1 MTIHPLSGTLTF
13 QPVSPESFL
22 SLSVTA
28 HSSLLVRLF
37 GDRGYYAAL
46 FTIALPIALQN
57 LVMSSLNMVSVL
69 FIGQLGETSVA
80 ALGLANQA
88 FFLLQLALFGVFSG
102 TAMFTAQLWGKR
114 NLEGIHKVLG
124 LSLGLGLII
133 ALIFFTIAI
142 FFPSQFLSIYSK
154 DPEVIALGAGYLRIF
169 GLSYIFVTITFCFAS
184 ILRSTGQVRL
194 PVTVSIF
201 ALILNT
207 LLNYLLIFG
216 LGGLPQMGMRG
227 AALAGL
233 IARLLECTA
242 LVSAVYL
249 TRSPIAASLKQMFGF
264 DRAFAWRVLKPVLPI
279 TAQEI
284 VWALGVTTYNA
295 IYGRM
300 GTDSIAAMGIVG
312 TIDQLGMVAVFS
324 MAAACA
330 VIVGNQ
336 IGADALDRAYW
347 YAGWTLRLAMVIG
360 VFVGVLIYFFSPLIL
375 NLYEVSPQVIYYANR
390 VLNVLA
396 LIMWIRAADTILIV
410 GILRSGGDT
419 TFSFF
424 LETGTMWLIGVV
436 MASIGAFVFH
446 LPVYWVYALAML
458 DECTKFVVATWRYYS
473 KRWIHNLAETV

>member
-1 MTIHPLSGTLTF
+1 M
-13 QPVSPESFL
+13 
-22 SLSVTA
+22 
-28 HSSLLVRLF
+28 F

-57 LVMSSLNMVSVL
+57 LVMSSLNMVSVV
-69 FIGQLGETSVA
+69 FIGQLGETTVA

-88 FFLLQLALFGVFSG
+88 FFLLQLSLFGVFSG

-124 LSLGLGLII
+124 LSLGLGMIVALVFFSI
-133 ALIFFTIAI
+133 AT
-142 FFPSQFLSIYSK
+142 FFPHQFLSIYSK
-154 DPEVIALGAGYLRIF
+154 DPEVIELGAGYLRIF
-169 GLSYIFVTITFCFAS
+169 GSSYIFVTITFCFAS

-194 PVTVSIF
+194 PVTISII
-201 ALILNT
+201 ALVLNT

-216 LGGLPQMGMRG
+216 KAGLPEMGLRG

-233 IARLLECTA
+233 IARMLECTL

-264 DRAFAWRVLKPVLPI
+264 DRIFAWRVLKPVLPI
-279 TAQEI
+279 IAQEI

-300 GTDSIAAMGIVG
+300 GTESIAAMNIVG

-336 IGADALDRAYW
+336 IGSDNLDRAYW

-360 VFVGVLIYFFSPLIL
+360 VLVGILIFLFSPLIL
-375 NLYEVSPQVIYYANR
+375 GLFDVSPEVTENARR
-390 VLNVLA
+390 VLIVLSC
-396 LIMWIRAADTILIV
+396 IMWIRAADTILIV

-419 TFSFF
+419 RFSFF
-424 LETGTMWLIGVV
+424 LETGTMWLVGVV
-436 MASIGAFVFH
+436 MASLGAFVFH

-458 DECTKFVVATWRYYS
+458 DECTKFVIANWRYYS

>member
-1 MTIHPLSGTLTF
+1 M
-13 QPVSPESFL
+13 
-22 SLSVTA
+22 
-28 HSSLLVRLF
+28 RLF

-57 LVMSSLNMVSVL
+57 LVMSSLNMVSVV

-114 NLEGIHKVLG
+114 NLDGIHKVLG
-124 LSLGLGLII
+124 LSLGLGLIV
-133 ALIFFTIAI
+133 ALFFFTVAA
-142 FFPSQFLSIYSK
+142 FFPHQFLSIYSK
-154 DPEVIALGAGYLRIF
+154 DPEVIELGAGYLRIF
-169 GLSYIFVTITFCFAS
+169 GCSYFFVTITFCFAS

-194 PVTVSIF
+194 PVMISII

-207 LLNYLLIFG
+207 LLNYLLVFG
-216 LGGLPQMGMRG
+216 KAGLPEMGLRG

-233 IARLLECTA
+233 IARVLECTL

-264 DRAFAWRVLKPVLPI
+264 DRIFAWRVLKPVLPI
-279 TAQEI
+279 IAQEI

-300 GTDSIAAMGIVG
+300 GTEAIAAMNIVG

-336 IGADALDRAYW
+336 IGSDNLDRAYW
-347 YAGWTLRLAMVIG
+347 YGGWTLRLAMVIG
-360 VFVGVLIYFFSPLIL
+360 VLVGILIFLFSPLIL
-375 NLYEVSPQVIYYANR
+375 GLFEVSAEVTENARR
-390 VLNVLA
+390 VLIVLSCV
-396 LIMWIRAADTILIV
+396 MWIRAGDTILIV

-419 TFSFF
+419 RFSFF
-424 LETGTMWLIGVV
+424 LETGTMWLVGVV

-458 DECTKFVVATWRYYS
+458 DECTKFVIANWRYYS